1 MSQAGLRPSGLL
13 LAVLVHAVLLVVLW
27 FGVDWKSPPPKV
39 VEAQLWRGL
48 PPPPPSSKP
57 VPVEV
62 KPTPKPTP
70 QPAPEPVQPTP
81 PPKPHAQVNLPKPE
95 QAASEAKPRKPLDK
109 PVEKPVEKPA
119 QTKPEKPPKPDLKHQ
134 DMVKEAQRQAEEEA
148 KERAKA
154 EADAKARADQAAI
167 QAAALKR
174 ERDAYFARMMQQI
187 KLRIVSNESWPKLSA
202 RFEFRILPSLEII
215 AIRLVQSSGN
225 DEYDK
230 AVETA
235 LRLQNRFEA
244 PPDSLRSELIG
255 KPQTITF
262 RWPE

>member
-27 FGVDWKSPPPKV
+27 LGMDWKSPPPKV

-48 PPPPPSSKP
+48 PPPPPPSSKP
-57 VPVEV
+57 VPAEAKPTSKPEPKPVEAPEPQAQT
-62 KPTPKPTP
+62 PTPKPR
-70 QPAPEPVQPTP
+70 
-81 PPKPHAQVNLPKPE
+81 AQVNLPKPE
-95 QAASEAKPRKPLDK
+95 QAASEPKPRK

-119 QTKPEKPPKPDLKHQ
+119 QPKPEKPQKPDRQHQ
-134 DMVKEAQRQAEEEA
+134 QMVDEAQRQAEAEA

-154 EADAKARADQAAI
+154 EAEAKARADQAAA
-167 QAAALKR
+167 QAAGLKR
-174 ERDAYFARMMQQI
+174 DRDAYLGRMEQLI
-187 KLRIVSNESWPKLSA
+187 KQRIVAKDTWPRLSA
-202 RFEFRILPSLEII
+202 RFEFRLLPSLDVV

-235 LRLQNRFEA
+235 LKLQNRFEA
-244 PPDSLRSELIG
+244 PPDSLRNELIG
-255 KPQTITF
+255 KTQTITF